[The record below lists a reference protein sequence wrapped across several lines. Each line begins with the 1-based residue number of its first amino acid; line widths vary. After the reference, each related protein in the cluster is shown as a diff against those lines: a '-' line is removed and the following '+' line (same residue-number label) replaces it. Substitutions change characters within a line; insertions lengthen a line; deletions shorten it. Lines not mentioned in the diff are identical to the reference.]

1 MVLPSGGFKWGVKP
15 NTMRGYTNL
24 GLFSN
29 FGAGL
34 STKRV
39 RLPELKKGDYK

>member
-1 MVLPSGGFKWGVKP
+1 
-15 NTMRGYTNL
+15 MRGYTNL

-29 FGAGL
+29 FEAGL